1 VNEWIWFFF
10 SFKQE
15 RNFGLE
21 SANNSFIAHALGL
34 LPTLL
39 DPKAPLCSLT
49 LSLSLSACHRRF
61 QLSPPR
67 PPSLLPLCIIAIFS
81 CVILLPQ
88 ISPLSLSLS
97 LFRCAVGCRADS
109 ILTSDWR
116 RRFYNL
122 CLIDPVR
129 FLLRKQSEHDG
140 AAISL
145 IEISLSFPPPPFF
158 CLFSSLCVVD
168 TVWQCVFVIHYMW
181 CRILLSGGICRRTC
195 RARDRSLKHGVAG
208 REISSL

>member
-1 VNEWIWFFF
+1 MNEFCF
-10 SFKQE
+10 SF
-15 RNFGLE
+15 
-21 SANNSFIAHALGL
+21 L
-34 LPTLL
+34 LNRKETLVL
-39 DPKAPLCSLT
+39 SQPIIHSSRTRLVFFPLSLT
-49 LSLSLSACHRRF
+49 PKLLFVRSLSLSLSLSVPPPFSTLSSSSAIAAAAVHHRNI
-61 QLSPPR
+61 QLR
-67 PPSLLPLCIIAIFS
+67 NFIATNIFS
-81 CVILLPQ
+81 
-88 ISPLSLSLS
+88 SLSLS

-145 IEISLSFPPPPFF
+145 IEISLSFFFPPVF

-168 TVWQCVFVIHYMW
+168 TVWQCVFIIHYMW

-195 RARDRSLKHGVAG
+195 RARDRSLKHGVAE
-208 REISSL
+208 REISTL